1 MSLVPLEPWYSTS
14 IASITRDFI
23 IPGFKLGTVGS
34 LVSPGG
40 AGKSMMALI
49 LAHQIASG
57 RDLLGLGET
66 KTGRVVYLSGED
78 DEDELGYRLA
88 AIGPSLSLDNR
99 AACIENLVMVD
110 FTKDIKRI
118 ESPDFQQELEMAAA
132 GTRLIIIDTLRVF
145 HGADE
150 NNASEMTHI
159 ISVLRSVAAKNQCSI
174 LFLHHSSKSM
184 AVSGAGDMQQ
194 ASRGSS
200 VLTDNIRWQSYL
212 VTMTEKESESLSER
226 TDGQPIGADRKG
238 YFVKFGISKQNYGSP
253 FEERWYRRGVGGILE
268 PVQLRES
275 NTKAF
280 KSIDGGKSRKGS
292 KVDDS
297 SGDEQ

>member
-1 MSLVPLEPWYSTS
+1 MSLVPLEPWYSTN
-14 IASITRDFI
+14 IAFIQRDFI

-40 AGKSMMALI
+40 AGKSMLAMI

-57 RDLLGLGET
+57 RDLLGFGET

-88 AIGPSLSLDNR
+88 AIGPMLSLEDR
-99 AACIENLVMVD
+99 GACIEKLMMVD
-110 FTKDIKRI
+110 FTKDIKRL
-118 ESPDFQQELEMAAA
+118 ESKEFQEELEMAAA

-159 ISVLRSVAAKNQCSI
+159 ISLMRSIAAKHQCSI
-174 LFLHHSSKSM
+174 LFLHHSSKAM

-212 VTMTEKESESLSER
+212 VTMTEKEAESLSER
-226 TDGQPIGADRKG
+226 TDGAPIGSDRKG
-238 YFVKFGISKQNYGSP
+238 YFVKFGISKQNYGQP
-253 FEERWYRRGVGGILE
+253 FEEKWYRRGLGGILE

-275 NTKAF
+275 NTKSL
-280 KSIDGGKSRKGS
+280 KYIDGGKARNAK
-292 KVDDS
+292 KDQ
-297 SGDEQ
+297 EQEV